1 MISDYDKKYNRVFKL
16 YKSKWTSLKKINGWK
31 HYEVANIDKKN
42 KKIELFSIC
51 DKENRVIVDIEDLKN
66 KNIWRRGWDSKTDID
81 NELSL
86 RDQLIDGAISR
97 TEATRIIRQIARRK
111 AEKRMLDKFNE
122 KKELP

>member
-1 MISDYDKKYNRVFKL
+1 M
-16 YKSKWTSLKKINGWK
+16 
-31 HYEVANIDKKN
+31 
-42 KKIELFSIC
+42 
-51 DKENRVIVDIEDLKN
+51 IVDKEDLKN
-66 KNIWRRGWDSKTDID
+66 KNLWRRGWDSKTDID

>member
-1 MISDYDKKYNRVFKL
+1 MISDFDKKYNRVSKL

-97 TEATRIIRQIARRK
+97 TEATRIIRQIARTK